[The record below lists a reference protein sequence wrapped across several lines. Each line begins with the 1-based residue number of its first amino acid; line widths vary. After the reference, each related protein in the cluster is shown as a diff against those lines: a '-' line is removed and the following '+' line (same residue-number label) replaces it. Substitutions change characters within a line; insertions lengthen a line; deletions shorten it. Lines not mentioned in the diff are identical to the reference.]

1 MAMKS
6 QEPGSGPQPK
16 VMHNTS
22 PAPSC
27 PDFASYTSDTAAL
40 DKVHHCSHTALS
52 DAPLLHHQ
60 ATRRAS
66 SWALFL
72 ISLEMIWQQ
81 GGTSTP
87 GAHNHFTVTE
97 KARTPK

>member
-16 VMHNTS
+16 VVHNTNPAS
-22 PAPSC
+22 PS
-27 PDFASYTSDTAAL
+27 PDLASYTNDTATL
-40 DKVHHCSHTALS
+40 VKVHHHSHIATS

-60 ATRRAS
+60 ATGDAS

-72 ISLEMIWQQ
+72 ISLEMIWQP
-81 GGTSTP
+81 GGTSP
-87 GAHNHFTVTE
+87 GAHNHFIVTE